1 MPDLPNSHGIFVL
14 LLTGFAFYL
23 FTRDRLRLEA
33 SGLIILVIL
42 VLTFELF
49 PYSANGDTLSPIEFL
64 SGFGHEALITI
75 CALMILGKGLETTG
89 TLQPLATL
97 LAKTWMARPRLSSLA
112 TLIISALLSAF
123 LNNTPIVV
131 MLLPVLVGVA
141 VKNNIAPSSI
151 LMPVGLATIV
161 GGMATTIGTSTN
173 LLIVSIATSQGMAPL
188 QMFDFAFPVLI
199 VGSLGILYLWLIA
212 PRLLPKRKPPLSDTA
227 PRVFNASLH
236 IIADSKACGA
246 PFAECLALT
255 NNEMKVDRI
264 DRGEDLSVTKLPS
277 VTILEGDRLAVRDT
291 PERLKS
297 FEQKLGATLH
307 NEANKSL
314 SDQEPQNLAEIVIT
328 RNSMLYRASLIGTQ
342 FAQRTNLLPLALHR
356 VHNAGLGEIS
366 HEIGATSLR
375 AGDVVLVQGTG
386 SELRKLKTLGTEL
399 VLDGTMKLPYTHRAP
414 RAAVIMM
421 LVILTA
427 ALGIMPIPIAALTGV
442 GLMLATRCLRW
453 GDVSGALSTPIIMM
467 VVASL
472 ALGSAM
478 TETGGALYFAQVLV
492 SAVEHLPIPIILS
505 ILILVMAILTNMVS
519 NNATG
524 VIGAP
529 VAIQIAEQLG
539 TSPEPFILA
548 VIFGANMS
556 FATAFG
562 YKTNLLLLS
571 AGGYKATDFLRA
583 GIPLILIMWV
593 GFSIILPFLY
603 DL

>member
-1 MPDLPNSHGIFVL
+1 
-14 LLTGFAFYL
+14 
-23 FTRDRLRLEA
+23 
-33 SGLIILVIL
+33 
-42 VLTFELF
+42 
-49 PYSANGDTLSPIEFL
+49 
-64 SGFGHEALITI
+64 
-75 CALMILGKGLETTG
+75 
-89 TLQPLATL
+89 
-97 LAKTWMARPRLSSLA
+97 
-112 TLIISALLSAF
+112 
-123 LNNTPIVV
+123 
-131 MLLPVLVGVA
+131 
-141 VKNNIAPSSI
+141 
-151 LMPVGLATIV
+151 
-161 GGMATTIGTSTN
+161 
-173 LLIVSIATSQGMAPL
+173 
-188 QMFDFAFPVLI
+188 
-199 VGSLGILYLWLIA
+199 
-212 PRLLPKRKPPLSDTA
+212 
-227 PRVFNASLH
+227 
-236 IIADSKACGA
+236 
-246 PFAECLALT
+246 
-255 NNEMKVDRI
+255 
-264 DRGEDLSVTKLPS
+264 
-277 VTILEGDRLAVRDT
+277 
-291 PERLKS
+291 
-297 FEQKLGATLH
+297 
-307 NEANKSL
+307 
-314 SDQEPQNLAEIVIT
+314 
-328 RNSMLYRASLIGTQ
+328 
-342 FAQRTNLLPLALHR
+342 
-356 VHNAGLGEIS
+356 
-366 HEIGATSLR
+366 
-375 AGDVVLVQGTG
+375 
-386 SELRKLKTLGTEL
+386 
-399 VLDGTMKLPYTHRAP
+399 MKLPYTHRAP

-593 GFSIILPFLY
+593 GFSIILPFIY